1 MRYGPRERS
10 RERLAVC
17 SNLSD
22 SRAGPSGHPWR
33 SAGRQLLHLAQ
44 MDLFRF
50 DPPDPPEAEVCRI
63 AHELY
68 GLTGT
73 TTRLRGERSHNT
85 CFTTPAGDQFV
96 LRIASASEP
105 AALIECHAQALVH
118 IERVDPALPIARMMV
133 ARNDRLVPTIQLAGR
148 PHRVR

>member
-22 SRAGPSGHPWR
+22 SRASPSAHPWQ
-33 SAGRQLLHLAQ
+33 SAGRQLLHLAR

-50 DPPDPPEAEVCRI
+50 DPPDPPEADVCRI

-73 TTRLRGERSHNT
+73 SSRLRGERSHNT
-85 CFTTPAGDQFV
+85 CFTTSDGAEYLFRVAAAAPPA
-96 LRIASASEP
+96 
-105 AALIECHAQALVH
+105 
-118 IERVDPALPIARMMV
+118 
-133 ARNDRLVPTIQLAGR
+133 
-148 PHRVR
+148 